1 MKLDITLFAGLFHY
15 DYYDYFYKESYGIDL
30 NYGNSWLAIKAG
42 YYAQSIPT
50 FGTERRGAPVIA
62 YNRIDRQIIYERSP
76 VIEPDAVVIA
86 DPHLLANPKPL
97 IAGLKT
103 GGYLIVNTVKSVSE
117 VRDLVKRDDI
127 KIGVIN
133 ATKLAMDTLKAP
145 IVNTAM
151 VGALLAVTKVVSLE
165 YALDAVKD
173 ILPARLVE
181 PNVQLIKQA
190 YELVKVG

>member
-1 MKLDITLFAGLFHY
+1 VSSRFEIRWHGRGGQ
-15 DYYDYFYKESYGIDL
+15 GIVTAANL
-30 NYGNSWLAIKAG
+30 TATAAIKAG

-62 YNRIDRQIIYERSP
+62 YNRIDRQVIYERSP
-76 VIEPDAVVIA
+76 VVEPDAVVIA

-97 IAGLKT
+97 VAGLKA
-103 GGYLIVNTVKSVSE
+103 GGYLIVNTAKSISE
-117 VRDLVKRDDI
+117 VREIVKRGDI
-127 KIGVIN
+127 KIGVVN
-133 ATKLAMDTLKAP
+133 ATKLAMDVLKAP

-151 VGALLAVTKVVSLE
+151 VGALLAVTKVLQLE

-173 ILPARLVE
+173 TFPARLVN

-190 YELVKVG
+190 YEVVKVE